1 MIRPVVSPTYA
12 GSERNGSERNVPR
25 WLHFGA
31 WLTVAAAG
39 ILLTLGQLV
48 TSFQAGMADPLWP
61 TEPWYLLLIDWQEPS
76 PGYLIEHSHRIA
88 GFVVGGLTAILALGL
103 WWTHP
108 RRLNRA
114 VGMVALLMLLVTYGQ
129 FHGALMA
136 QRHGTPE
143 AVEWPRSA
151 TVGLL
156 VAALMSIGSSLWDIW
171 HKRAGATVRLLGV
184 LALMAV
190 MIQGL
195 LGGFRVL
202 WDALAGTN
210 LAAIHGV
217 FAQCVLGLLLSVA
230 LAAGRTPQTS
240 LSQHNLSFFRRSS
253 MVLALLVLGQIAL
266 GAWLRHH
273 VDPLAQR
280 LHILTAFVV
289 LGGWVWMGLRLRA
302 VPEAWREVKYLM
314 IGVEVVLAAQVYLG
328 VESWLVR
335 YGAGV
340 PAELA
345 PITLRSAVWRTGHAL
360 VGSLLWLFSLALVVH
375 WVRCAAF
382 LSIPVG
388 TQREREDERTDWAA
402 SLESQALAEVHRP

>member
-1 MIRPVVSPTYA
+1 MIRPAVSPTPSA
-12 GSERNGSERNVPR
+12 SERNGSERNMPR
-25 WLHFGA
+25 WLHFWA

-103 WWTHP
+103 WWNHP

-114 VGMVALLMLLVTYGQ
+114 VGMVALLMLLATYGQ

-136 QRHGTPE
+136 QRHVTPE

-156 VAALMSIGSSLWDIW
+156 VAALVSIGSSLWDLW
-171 HKRAGATVRLLGV
+171 HRRAGATVRLLGV

-210 LAAIHGV
+210 LATIHGV
-217 FAQCVLGLLLSVA
+217 FAQGVLGLLLSVA
-230 LAAGRTPQTS
+230 LAAGRTPRTS
-240 LSQHNLSFFRRSS
+240 LSQHTLSFFRRGST
-253 MVLALLVLGQIAL
+253 VLALVVLGQIAL

-289 LGGWVWMGLRLRA
+289 LGGWVWMALRLRA

-360 VGSLLWLFSLALVVH
+360 VGSLLWLLSLALALNWIRCSVSPSPVVGA
-375 WVRCAAF
+375 R
-382 LSIPVG
+382 
-388 TQREREDERTDWAA
+388 REGEDEKGEWSAPLEPRA
-402 SLESQALAEVHRP
+402 SARVHRP